1 MLHGLLGAWVIA
13 VIIAFP
19 RTARRRYLSPASARA
34 AWISGSSPKVES
46 PPRSPTEA
54 IQLENVV
61 RRADQRPFALYLLE
75 SPQQE
80 LPEATG
86 LLDLTNH
93 RFDDCFAL
101 GIDRRARL
109 GVQLAGHPVDDRRG
123 LRQRAART
131 GPRPF
136 AMALLPRRDVRV
148 DGPVRDRRQV
158 RVRAI
163 ARVGEQ
169 LCRRVARLLLD
180 GGDHRHQ
187 LPLVVRLL
195 RHGFA
200 HGQMET

>member
-13 VIIAFP
+13 VILTVP
-19 RTARRRYLSPASARA
+19 RAARPSCLSPCSARA
-34 AWISGSSPKVES
+34 AWVSGSSPKVES
-46 PPRSPTEA
+46 HTRSPAEA

-61 RRADQRPFALYLLE
+61 RRAYQRPFALYLLE

-86 LLDLTNH
+86 LLDLAND
-93 RFDDCFAL
+93 RFDDRFARR
-101 GIDRRARL
+101 IDRRARL

-136 AMALLPRRDVRV
+136 AMSLLPRRDVRV

-169 LCRRVARLLLD
+169 LCRRVA
-180 GGDHRHQ
+180 
-187 LPLVVRLL
+187 
-195 RHGFA
+195 
-200 HGQMET
+200 

>member
-13 VIIAFP
+13 VILTLP
-19 RTARRRYLSPASARA
+19 RAARRRYLSPSSARGRVGVRIEPEGRIA
-34 AWISGSSPKVES
+34 PH
-46 PPRSPTEA
+46 SPTEA

-61 RRADQRPFALYLLE
+61 RRADQGPFALDLLE

-93 RFDDCFAL
+93 RFDDRFAR

-169 LCRRVARLLLD
+169 LCRRVARLLL
-180 GGDHRHQ
+180 
-187 LPLVVRLL
+187 
-195 RHGFA
+195 
-200 HGQMET
+200 